1 MQQLIPDAKITKP
14 ADIHMGVSLDV
25 SEDAHTESARHP
37 QKHQRILILVPCK
50 DVEKFLPILESN
62 LLGLTYPKHLLS
74 IGFLEGDSKDNTYQA
89 LQNIKQNLSES
100 FAEVFLL
107 QHSFAAGEFTKE
119 ELNQGE
125 LNQEEFKKVAPRDS
139 QRWKMRKQLK
149 RRSIIAQVRNY
160 LLKKCLNDKHQWVL
174 WVDSDVI
181 HWESDCIQQ
190 LLSFNKDILVP
201 HCVRE
206 DNGRTFDLNSFKYQ
220 DDKRRNWRTYLRDG
234 LIQPPVGYG
243 RLYLEDF
250 PEHDLVS
257 LDGLGGTMM
266 LVKADIHRQGLIYPD
281 YILHKHIE
289 TEALAF
295 MARDM
300 GYECWGTPQ
309 VTIVHPIY

>member
-14 ADIHMGVSLDV
+14 ADIHMGVSLDM
-25 SEDAHTESARHP
+25 SGDARTESARHP
-37 QKHQRILILVPCK
+37 QKHQHILILVPCK
-50 DVEKFLPILESN
+50 DVAKFLPILESN
-62 LLGLTYPKHLLS
+62 LQGLTYPKHLLS
-74 IGFLEGDSKDNTYQA
+74 IGFLEGDSKDNTYQV

-107 QHSFAAGEFTKE
+107 QHSFAAE
-119 ELNQGE
+119 ELTQGS
-125 LNQEEFKKVAPRDS
+125 QRDS
-139 QRWKMRKQLK
+139 QRWKLRKQLK

-160 LLKKCLNDKHQWVL
+160 LLEKCLNNKHQWVL

-181 HWESDCIQQ
+181 HWENDCIQQ

-206 DNGRTFDLNSFKYQ
+206 DNGRTFDLNSFKYK